1 MYFRISTKKENGKI
15 SRFVQ
20 LARSIRVGK
29 TIRTEIIAHLGPYE
43 EFIEKAAPSLLR
55 RLSQMTGQCLEEAVF
70 EEGQDVG
77 NVILLL
83 LLWEKLG
90 MEEVF
95 EAQPK
100 GRVGFDVVKYIRCLV
115 INRLCDP
122 TSKLGIGQ
130 WLKGT
135 YFPGISS
142 EDFIYHQ
149 ALRSMDWLIE
159 RKEGIERGIAEKF
172 LTLFD
177 QKLQILFYDVTSS
190 YFTSDRSIDGDD
202 PEEIMDHGYSRDH
215 RSDCY
220 QITIGLVMTMEGL
233 PLCHYVFPGN
243 RQDRSTVCG
252 VVEDVRRRF
261 GVKDVV
267 LVGDRGMLSADN
279 IDKITEEELRFIL
292 SHPLRGDN
300 AVCHVI
306 EKRLA
311 SLKRMAEHADEE
323 LYDEMVYRGRR
334 FVISY
339 NKKRARRDRE
349 KRQRAIEKAQS
360 FIDERLRNLRR
371 SMDGRMRK
379 GRGRPLTSE
388 GAYNAIH
395 DYLRDRKILRLF
407 DLRLKGKGLVV
418 NPNQKNLKWEE
429 KIDGVLVL
437 ETTDQSL
444 SPSEVVKQYKN
455 LQDLERCFRT
465 LKSSLE
471 LRPMYHWTPDR
482 IRAHVFICVIALQL
496 SRLMRRRLSG
506 SSWSWEKAIER
517 LRGIKTFIIKTGAT
531 KRRGITVGDK
541 EQKAICKQLGLPF
554 PQYKHL
560 ASLEQM

>member
-1 MYFRISTKKENGKI
+1 MYFRISTKKQNGKV

-20 LARSIRVGK
+20 LARSIREGK

-43 EFIEKAAPSLLR
+43 EFIEKEAPSFLR
-55 RLSQMTGQCLEEAVF
+55 RLSQMTGQGLEEAVF

-77 NVILLL
+77 NVLLLL
-83 LLWEKLG
+83 LLWEKVG
-90 MEEVF
+90 MGEVF

-100 GRVGFDVVKYIRCLV
+100 GRVEFDVVKYIRCLV

-122 TSKLGIGQ
+122 TSKLGIGE

-135 YFPGISS
+135 YFPGMAS
-142 EDFIYHQ
+142 EDFIYHH

-159 RKEGIERGIAEKF
+159 RKEEIERGIGERF

-177 QKLQILFYDVTSS
+177 RKLQILFYDVTSS

-202 PEEIMDHGYSRDH
+202 PLEIRDHGYSRDR

-243 RQDRSTVCG
+243 TQDRSTVCG

-261 GVKDVV
+261 GVREVV

-292 SHPLRGDN
+292 SHPLRGDH

-306 EKRLA
+306 EKRLP
-311 SLKRMAEHADEE
+311 SLKRMAEHSDEE
-323 LYDEMVYRGRR
+323 LYDEMVYQGRR
-334 FVISY
+334 FIISY
-339 NKKRARRDRE
+339 NKERARRDRD
-349 KRQRAIEKAQS
+349 KRERAIEKAQS
-360 FIDERLRNLRR
+360 FIDERLRSLRR
-371 SMDGRMRK
+371 STDGRMRR

-395 DYLRDRKILRLF
+395 DYLRDRKLLRLF
-407 DLRLKGKGLVV
+407 DLRLKGRKLLV
-418 NPNQKNLKWEE
+418 NLNQKKLKWEE

-437 ETTDQSL
+437 ETSDQGL
-444 SPSEVVKQYKN
+444 SPSEVVRQYKN

-496 SRLMRRRLSG
+496 ARLMRRRLSG
-506 SSWSWEKAIER
+506 CAWSWEKAIER

-531 KRRGITVGDK
+531 RRRGITVADK
-541 EQKAICKQLGLPF
+541 EQKAICKQLSLPF

-560 ASLEQM
+560 SSLEQM

>member
-1 MYFRISTKKENGKI
+1 MYFRISTKKQNGKA

-20 LARSIRVGK
+20 IARSIRQGK

-43 EFIEKAAPSLLR
+43 EFIEKEAPSLLK
-55 RLSQMTGQCLEEAVF
+55 RLSQMTGQRLEEVVF

-83 LLWEKLG
+83 LLWEEVG
-90 MEEVF
+90 IEEVF
-95 EAQPK
+95 
-100 GRVGFDVVKYIRCLV
+100 RVQLRGKVEFDVTKYIRCLV

-122 TSKLGIGQ
+122 RSKLGIKE

-135 YFPGISS
+135 YFPGMSS
-142 EDFIYHQ
+142 EGFIYHH

-159 RKEGIERGIAEKF
+159 RKEELERGIADRF

-177 QKLQILFYDVTSS
+177 SRLQILFYDVTSS
-190 YFTSDRSIDGDD
+190 YFTSDRSIGEDD
-202 PEEIMDHGYSRDH
+202 SGEIRAHGYSRDH
-215 RSDCY
+215 RLDCY

-233 PLCHYVFPGN
+233 PLCHYVFSGN
-243 RQDRSTVCG
+243 TQDKSTVCE
-252 VVEDVRRRF
+252 VVEDIKRRF

-267 LVGDRGMLSADN
+267 IVGDRGMLSGKN
-279 IDKITEEELRFIL
+279 MDKMTEEELRFII

-306 EKRLA
+306 GKSLI
-311 SLKRMAEHADEE
+311 SLKRMAKHSDDE
-323 LYDEMVYRGRR
+323 VYSEVIYEGRR

-339 NKKRARRDRE
+339 HRGRAERDRE
-349 KRQRAIEKAQS
+349 KRNIAIKKAQS
-360 FIDERLRNLRR
+360 FIDEKLRRLRR
-371 SMDGRMRK
+371 STDGRMRK
-379 GRGRPLTSE
+379 GRGRPLTSD
-388 GAYNAIH
+388 GVYNMIH
-395 DYLRDRKILRLF
+395 DYLRDRKLLRLF
-407 DLRLKGKGLVV
+407 DLKLKGKRVVV
-418 NPNQKNLKWEE
+418 NINQKNLKWEE
-429 KIDGVLVL
+429 RIDGILVL
-437 ETTDQSL
+437 ETSDWGL
-444 SPSEVVKQYKN
+444 SPSEVVRQYRN

-496 SRLMRRRLSG
+496 ARLMRRRLVG
-506 SSWSWEKAIER
+506 SSWSWERAIER
-517 LRGIKTFIIKTGAT
+517 LRGIKTFVIKSGAT
-531 KRRGITVGDK
+531 EKRGITSADK
-541 EQKAICKQLGLPF
+541 EQKAICKQLNLPF